1 MLFNIN
7 IIGVLMKELD
17 EKIINM
23 VVKTRNWAFKTK
35 QSYINALNVYVEF
48 NNGISFH
55 DLLKEADKEEELGI
69 RWKNRKLKSRL
80 IAFRVYLHEKY
91 HFSSAKVY
99 FQRILTL
106 YRHFDIEI
114 HNLPQIST
122 KSVKIS
128 RPIVFEDLP
137 TKEIIRDAIQITNPI
152 MKAIILFI
160 SSSGCA
166 RRETLNLTIGDF
178 INATYEYHKT
188 NNIEKAL
195 FTLNELEFII
205 PIFRIRRQKTNKF
218 YFTFCSHEASKYIVD
233 YLLNL
238 DNLNHEDKLFDLNL
252 YYWNKYFNNINDEL
266 NLGKVGEYNRFRSHM
281 LRKFHASSLYNF
293 NNGLSLSEI
302 DALQGRG
309 KNSTHSSYFMEN
321 PQILREKYINSL
333 DALIIF

>member
-1 MLFNIN
+1 
-7 IIGVLMKELD
+7 MKKVD
-17 EKIINM
+17 EKILVI
-23 VVKTRNWAFKTK
+23 VSQTRNLSFKTK
-35 QSYINALNVYVEF
+35 QSYKNALNIYTKLE
-48 NNGISFH
+48 NESFYN
-55 DLLKEADKEEELGI
+55 LLKEAENEEELGI
-69 RWKNRKLKSRL
+69 RWKKRKIKVRL
-80 IAFRVYLHEKY
+80 IRFRIFLQENYLASTSKI
-91 HFSSAKVY
+91 Y
-99 FQRILTL
+99 FQRIISL
-106 YRHFDIEI
+106 YRHFEIEL
-114 HNLPQIST
+114 HELPPISN
-122 KSVKIS
+122 KSSKLS
-128 RPIVFEDLP
+128 KPITFEDLP
-137 TKEIIRDAIQITNPI
+137 TKKIIKDAVEIAIPI

-178 INATYEYHKT
+178 IDATYEYHKT
-188 NNIEKAL
+188 NDIKKAL
-195 FTLNELEFII
+195 LRLSELEFII